1 MGLRLT
7 KTNMKLYATT
17 TSERASK
24 GQGGKWIEIEVKDEN
39 KEIIAI
45 MKFSTP
51 PEGVKDKTLLGY
63 WFSDELLK
71 VEIKGNKQKDEL
83 RYCTWCGDESAQT
96 GTKCKF
102 CGHEMHCII

>member
-71 VEIKGNKQKDEL
+71 VEIKGNKQKDEHIKNHVEKIHDEDCE
-83 RYCTWCGDESAQT
+83 YCRKDNS
-96 GTKCKF
+96 
-102 CGHEMHCII
+102 